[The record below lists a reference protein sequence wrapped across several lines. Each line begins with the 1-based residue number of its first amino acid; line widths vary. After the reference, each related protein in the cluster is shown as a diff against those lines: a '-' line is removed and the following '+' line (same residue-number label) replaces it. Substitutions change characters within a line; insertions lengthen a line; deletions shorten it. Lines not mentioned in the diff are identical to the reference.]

1 MSRPVL
7 FVIDDDP
14 EVVRALHDDLSRRFG
29 KDFRVIGE
37 SSAAAGL
44 TTLRQLAAGH
54 EPVAL
59 LIVDHHMPGMSG
71 VEFLTCAH
79 DLHPRAKRVLLV
91 ERDYSSRSPV
101 VGAMTLARPTTT

>member
-14 EVVRALHDDLSRRFG
+14 EVVRALHDDLNRRFG

-44 TTLRQLAAGH
+44 ATLRELPAGH

-59 LIVDHHMPGMSG
+59 SG
-71 VEFLTCAH
+71 CPA
-79 DLHPRAKRVLLV
+79 R
-91 ERDYSSRSPV
+91 SSSN
-101 VGAMTLARPTTT
+101 AATS

>member
-37 SSAAAGL
+37 WSAAAGL
-44 TTLRQLAAGH
+44 ATLRDLAAGH
-54 EPVAL
+54 
-59 LIVDHHMPGMSG
+59 
-71 VEFLTCAH
+71 
-79 DLHPRAKRVLLV
+79 R
-91 ERDYSSRSPV
+91 
-101 VGAMTLARPTTT
+101 